1 MTTADRV
8 VIVTGAARGI
18 GAATVTELLDTGHHV
33 IALDSCRGPDSGLT
47 YPLATREDL
56 ASVAALDPDRVEA
69 VEADVSDLTAMR
81 AAVATGVAR
90 FGRLDGVVAAAGVIA
105 GGAPQ
110 WETPDEDLQTQWSVN
125 ALGVWNTAA
134 ATVPVMLDQQDP
146 SGCRF
151 VAVVSAAGSRGL
163 FHLAAYNA
171 SKHAA
176 LGIVRGLA
184 ADLVGTG
191 VTAVAVSPGS
201 TDTEMLAATAGIYGL
216 ADTSELAESQ
226 LIKRSIRPAEM
237 AAAIAFCC
245 SPAGGVLNGS
255 VVSADGG
262 FTG

>member
-8 VIVTGAARGI
+8 VLVTGAARGI
-18 GAATVTELLDTGHHV
+18 GAATVSELLGTGHRI
-33 IALDSCRGPDSGLT
+33 IAIDSCRGADSGLT

-56 ASVAALDPDRVEA
+56 AAVAALDSDRVEA
-69 VEADVSDLTAMR
+69 VEADVSDPTAMR

-90 FGRLDGVVAAAGVIA
+90 FGRLDAVVAAAGVIA
-105 GGAPQ
+105 GGAPL
-110 WETPDEDLQTQWSVN
+110 WETPAEDLQTQWDVN

-134 ATVPVMLDQQDP
+134 AAVPVMLDQQDP

-163 FHLAAYNA
+163 FHLSAYNA

-201 TDTEMLAATAGIYGL
+201 TDTAMLAATASIYGL
-216 ADTSELAESQ
+216 ADSSELAESQ
-226 LIKRSIRPAEM
+226 LIRRVIGPAEM
-237 AAAIAFCC
+237 AATIAFCC

-255 VVSADGG
+255 VVAADGG